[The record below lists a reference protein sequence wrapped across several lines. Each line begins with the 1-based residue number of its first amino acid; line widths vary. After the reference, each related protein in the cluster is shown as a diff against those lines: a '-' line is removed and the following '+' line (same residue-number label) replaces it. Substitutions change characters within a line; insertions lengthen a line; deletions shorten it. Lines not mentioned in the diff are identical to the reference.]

1 MLENEQ
7 EGKWDAISGVTEGAL
22 NAYIVSLFTPDDQ
35 SSAIELLDSFWA
47 LMGSKSVYNNYDF
60 GMIEGYV
67 MHDGIVKGEP
77 LMDIIDEVF
86 GN

>member
-1 MLENEQ
+1 
-7 EGKWDAISGVTEGAL
+7 
-22 NAYIVSLFTPDDQ
+22 
-35 SSAIELLDSFWA
+35 
-47 LMGSKSVYNNYDF
+47 MGSKSVYNNYDF

-67 MHDGIVKGEP
+67 MHDGIVKKEP